1 MSVRRR
7 QVGDVVV
14 LDVGGHFYGGRE
26 TGVLERVLFE
36 EIELDSAAV
45 LVNLSEC
52 MGMNS
57 TGIGV
62 LLRAHDASERRG
74 SSLRFCGAAGR
85 MKSLLSLLRAGALLD
100 QHASEDEAL
109 AAFAQRVSA

>member
-14 LDVGGHFYGGRE
+14 LDVCGHFYGGRE
-26 TGVLERVLFE
+26 TAVLERVLFE
-36 EIELDSAAV
+36 EIELDLAAV

-57 TGIGV
+57 TAIGV
-62 LLRAHDASERRG
+62 LFRAHDSAQRRG
-74 SSLRFCGAAGR
+74 GSLKLCCAAGR
-85 MKSLLSLLRAGALLD
+85 MKSLLSLLRAGTLLD

-109 AAFAQRVSA
+109 AAFGQRVSA

>member
-7 QVGDVVV
+7 QVGEVVV
-14 LDVGGHFYGGRE
+14 VEVCGHFYGGRE
-26 TGVLERVLFE
+26 TGILERVLFE

-57 TGIGV
+57 TAIGA
-62 LLRAHDASERRG
+62 LFRAHDICQRRG
-74 SSLRFCGAAGR
+74 GSIKFCCAAGR
-85 MKSLLSLLRAGALLD
+85 MKSLLALLRAGTLLD
-100 QHASEDEAL
+100 QYLSEDEAL
-109 AAFAQRVSA
+109 AAFTQRATA

>member
-14 LDVGGHFYGGRE
+14 LEVCGYFYGGRE
-26 TGVLERVLFE
+26 TGILERALSD
-36 EIELDSAAV
+36 EIALDSPAV

-57 TGIGV
+57 TAIGV
-62 LLRAHDASERRG
+62 LFRAHDACQRRG
-74 SSLRFCGAAGR
+74 GNIKFCCAAGR
-85 MKSLLSLLRAGALLD
+85 TKSVLSLLRAGALLD
-100 QHASEDEAL
+100 QYSSQDEAL
-109 AAFAQRVSA
+109 ASFAQRASA